1 MSTYLINKAKI
12 TVNHTLVLY
21 LNQQLKNIVMKYI
34 FILALVIFA
43 SCKTVDNVK
52 SENGKTNNEQTNSEG
67 GIVERKYEPIEIK
80 AEIGRIEREQT
91 TSVQIIK
98 SRIEGNTLFLK
109 IGYSGGCE
117 KHNFKVIGNPMISKS
132 LPPIRSI
139 ELVHL
144 NSGDTCREYI
154 EQQLI
159 IDISDLAYEKENGS
173 KIKLQFSGMEEML
186 MFTYTSE

>member
-21 LNQQLKNIVMKYI
+21 LNQQLKIIIMKYI

-132 LPPIRSI
+132 LPPIRNI